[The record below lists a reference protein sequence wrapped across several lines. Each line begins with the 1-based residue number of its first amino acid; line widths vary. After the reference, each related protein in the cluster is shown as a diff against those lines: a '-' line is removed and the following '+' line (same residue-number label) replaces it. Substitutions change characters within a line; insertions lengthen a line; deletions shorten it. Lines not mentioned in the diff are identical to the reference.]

1 MDMQRRKAIRVYAR
15 PSQPKPARAA
25 GANPRQPRISS
36 RRGRTA
42 WRLSQQPVEKA
53 HGAVTG
59 AEPQRHGGARH
70 WQQGSGQGRSLSGAA
85 HHRPMRAS
93 AELDLHG
100 HPPHLAPLTPVAEPV
115 VLAAPRRKRLRP
127 HSPNA
132 AVSFCGPPVTAHSR
146 TLFPLSSY
154 SATISLFLAVR
165 ILSLTVKL
173 HSSCSFV
180 LWRAD
185 VGHDDAGC
193 APKPCAAPPLQGT
206 AAQSAPCLRCTAC

>member
-1 MDMQRRKAIRVYAR
+1 MYAR
-15 PSQPKPARAA
+15 PSQPKPASAA
-25 GANPRQPRISS
+25 NAIPGQPRISS
-36 RRGRTA
+36 RCGRTA
-42 WRLSQQPVEKA
+42 WRHSQQPVKKA
-53 HGAVTG
+53 HGAVAG

-70 WQQGSGQGRSLSGAA
+70 WQQGSGQGRRLSGAA
-85 HHRPMRAS
+85 HHRPMRGS
-93 AELDLHG
+93 AELVLHG
-100 HPPHLAPLTPVAEPV
+100 HPPQLAPLTPLAEPV

-127 HSPNA
+127 HRPKCSNLLLWSCYSA
-132 AVSFCGPPVTAHSR
+132 LR

-154 SATISLFLAVR
+154 SATPNLFPA
-165 ILSLTVKL
+165 ILVMSLTVKH
-173 HSSCSFV
+173 HSLCSFV